1 MTIPALAF
9 SSTTKTP
16 KLRIDLILP
25 WTGCCAVASSYG
37 AVVVFH
43 PCKKNRPSLKSVKKE
58 RMKKVKKKKKTNF
71 TNPLFEGS
79 KQNTMFDLQL
89 RPFFRSEKS
98 GLVSRSTFF
107 QPLVWQVPSMVTI
120 MTGQPSPPEPPTY
133 SPQK

>member
-1 MTIPALAF
+1 MLWRHRMVQSWFFILA
-9 SSTTKTP
+9 
-16 KLRIDLILP
+16 
-25 WTGCCAVASSYG
+25 
-37 AVVVFH
+37 
-43 PCKKNRPSLKSVKKE
+43 
-58 RMKKVKKKKKTNF
+58 KKKSSKLKVSEKRKNEKSQKKTNF

-120 MTGQPSPPEPPTY
+120 MTGQPSPPPPRTPNILP
-133 SPQK
+133 SEVRN